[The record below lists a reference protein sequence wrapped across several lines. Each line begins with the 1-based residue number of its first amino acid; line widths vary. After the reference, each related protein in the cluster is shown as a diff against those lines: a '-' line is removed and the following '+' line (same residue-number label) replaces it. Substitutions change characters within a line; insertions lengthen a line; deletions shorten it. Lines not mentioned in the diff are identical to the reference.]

1 MCVSTLI
8 TIWPGTGLNLLF
20 HSRRS
25 QLPDIYQNNVVTIH
39 NHFKDFSI
47 TFLRINEVKK
57 FHNVCLNTTGW
68 IMFCVGVRAS
78 RHL

>member
-47 TFLRINEVKK
+47 TFLRIYEVKK
-57 FHNVCLNTTGW
+57 NSQCLFYHNGLDHVLCWSTR
-68 IMFCVGVRAS
+68 V
-78 RHL
+78 